1 MMVDYPSEYACTYD
15 PHLVNMYTC
24 TIQVLTTA
32 VIGMDAPNMVG
43 SVLPKSPLEMTE
55 NKTDN
60 YIPWEGNSVRQKS
73 QSICACT

>member
-1 MMVDYPSEYACTYD
+1 MIVAYPSEYACTYD
-15 PHLVNMYTC
+15 PHLANMYTC

-60 YIPWEGNSVRQKS
+60 YIPWEGESVRQKS
-73 QSICACT
+73 QSICAFT

>member
-1 MMVDYPSEYACTYD
+1 MMVAYSSEYACTYD
-15 PHLVNMYTC
+15 PHLANMYTC

-60 YIPWEGNSVRQKS
+60 YIPWEGESVRQKS

>member
-1 MMVDYPSEYACTYD
+1 
-15 PHLVNMYTC
+15 MYTC

-55 NKTDN
+55 NKTDIIFPERVKVLGRN
-60 YIPWEGNSVRQKS
+60 LSLYVHVLNV
-73 QSICACT
+73 A